1 MWSLFSVYLLPTKV
15 LSGGLGGH
23 KSNAECQK
31 IIWRRALFAF
41 CISAPSVGGMCS
53 IATPS
58 VIIAWRASLNWTWGE
73 FFLYMS
79 QRKRWRYLK
88 SLAEMVLFTPLEPNW
103 ANIGVISGII
113 FHASHAFFFPMPLK
127 KLVVSEPV
135 SARENKRA
143 FYFCLPRIFA
153 SSWITHTL
161 KREHIQYTSID

>member
-1 MWSLFSVYLLPTKV
+1 MWSLFSFYLLPTKV

-88 SLAEMVLFTPLEPNW
+88 SLAAMVLFTPLEPNW
-103 ANIGVISGII
+103 ANIGVTFGITFHRRRRSCTSG
-113 FHASHAFFFPMPLK
+113 SWTT
-127 KLVVSEPV
+127 LVVVYWASVDV
-135 SARENKRA
+135 SRCFSR
-143 FYFCLPRIFA
+143 
-153 SSWITHTL
+153 
-161 KREHIQYTSID
+161 